1 MKLDINKIVQARL
14 DKDQFYAEESK
25 KTQIYLHHTAGGGN
39 AVAVSRYWNS
49 NDTRIATAFVI
60 GENGDIVQCFSSK
73 HWAWHLGIDSEDF
86 TKNGAKYQN
95 LNKLSVGIEVCN

>member
-60 GENGDIVQCFSSK
+60 GENGHIVQCFSSK
-73 HWAWHLGIDSEDF
+73 CFKIDLDVLEKKISLVEF
-86 TKNGAKYQN
+86 KGYI
-95 LNKLSVGIEVCN
+95 LFC

>member
-1 MKLDINKIVQARL
+1 MKLDISKIVQARL

-60 GENGDIVQCFSSK
+60 VRLSLWVKVVLLQVVGSS
-73 HWAWHLGIDSEDF
+73 I
-86 TKNGAKYQN
+86 
-95 LNKLSVGIEVCN
+95 